1 MGQSISTKGQV
12 WYLDF
17 IIGGLIFMAAL
28 VVFFLEADT
37 LETSDTN
44 GAVSLLENAASISNE
59 LLTKGSPQNWTAS
72 TVERIGVTDSY
83 RLDPAKLEEFKS
95 VDYQAART
103 LFRTTKEFYVFIEKQ
118 GCLVDIDGVY
128 GIGHPAVTVP
138 GTGCVARGAIDLS
151 GADVDDLV
159 TLVRLVIHNGTP
171 ARLNVYVW
179 E

>member
-1 MGQSISTKGQV
+1 MERSISTKGQV

-44 GAVSLLENAASISNE
+44 GATSLLGNAVSISSE
-59 LLTKGSPQNWTAS
+59 LLTPGTPQNWTAA
-72 TVERIGVTDSY
+72 TVERIGVTNSY
-83 RLDPAKLEEFKS
+83 RLDLAKLSEFKS
-95 VDYQAART
+95 VDYQTARS
-103 LFRTTKEFYVFIEKQ
+103 LFRTTKEFFMFIERQ
-118 GCLVDIDGVY
+118 GCLVDIDGAY

-138 GTGCVARGAIDLS
+138 GGGCVTRSAIDLS
-151 GADVDDLV
+151 DADVENLV
-159 TLVRLVIHNGTP
+159 VLTRLVIYDGTP
-171 ARLNVYVW
+171 ARLNLYVW